1 MHLPLIVGMGHAME
15 LLITGRTVDA
25 YRMGLVNEVVP
36 EGQAYERVLEMAN
49 NIVGL
54 PQGALRADKET
65 VVRGIG
71 RTLEKRLRIETE
83 MMMSMWLLKDKHS
96 DGAQAFLDKD
106 FKPEWPNHGL

>member
-1 MHLPLIVGMGHAME
+1 ME

-25 YRMGLVNEVVP
+25 QDAYRMGLANEVVA
-36 EGQAYERVLEMAN
+36 EGSAYTRALEMARE
-49 NIVGL
+49 IALL

-71 RTLEKRLRIETE
+71 HTLEERLRIETE
-83 MMMSMWLLKDKHS
+83 MMMSMWLRKDKHS

-106 FKPEWPNHGL
+106 YKPKWPNHGL

>member
-25 YRMGLVNEVVP
+25 YRMGLANEVVP

-83 MMMSMWLLKDKHS
+83 MMMSMWLRKDSHTQ
-96 DGAQAFLDKD
+96 GAQAFLDKN
-106 FKPEWPNHGL
+106 FEPSWPNHGL